1 MGREFQL
8 IQRYLSLYGA
18 GPQVTLGVG
27 DDAAVLNLPP
37 DTELVVSTD
46 ALVEGTHFPELTLPE
61 HIATRA
67 IGTATSDLAAMAAE
81 PLAMTIALTLPSADE
96 LWLHS
101 FSQGLAKA
109 VQQFS
114 LPLVGGDLTRG
125 PLSVTVTV
133 NGTVPCLLYTSPS
146 PRDGLLSRMPSS
158 A

>member
-37 DTELVVSTD
+37 NTELVVSTD

-61 HIATRA
+61 CIATRA

-109 VQQFS
+109 V
-114 LPLVGGDLTRG
+114 
-125 PLSVTVTV
+125 
-133 NGTVPCLLYTSPS
+133 
-146 PRDGLLSRMPSS
+146 
-158 A
+158 